1 MKKSSKEKNAKIKGL
16 KTLNENGFEKSSTFN
31 YKYVPARTPTLL
43 QGWGL
48 LGNSFFQLYRCGASI
63 MAAFIAQSAM
73 WYMHFVHFGKVIPQK
88 RQVYPCCVADGPVTD
103 LHMSR
108 IRFSLPERSYPTYL
122 PDIGPYPVPPLCSPK
137 ACMKLFS
144 RASMGM
150 AAKSEAQVPQGIHRG
165 MSFLQPWHLKPLPPT
180 RKSAGVL
187 GARST

>member
-1 MKKSSKEKNAKIKGL
+1 
-16 KTLNENGFEKSSTFN
+16 
-31 YKYVPARTPTLL
+31 
-43 QGWGL
+43 
-48 LGNSFFQLYRCGASI
+48 

-88 RQVYPCCVADGPVTD
+88 RQVYPCCAADGPVTD

-187 GARST
+187 GARSTLSVDCTTELNHLHTVRGSFSPVSTLMFAAKFSLESS